1 VGGEGGYPAWVR
13 ALLVVNPRATSTTS
27 AGREVLAHALASEL
41 KLDVLQTRYR
51 GHAAEATASAVRAGV
66 ELVIA
71 HGGDGTV
78 NEVVNGM
85 LEARPPF
92 EGLPGARPDATHPD
106 ATHPD
111 ARHPDA
117 ANPDTEAPL
126 LAVLPGGS
134 ANVFARALGLPRDP
148 LEATSVVLH
157 ALADRRTRTVGLG
170 RADDRWFTF
179 NAGMG
184 WDAEVVASVERSR
197 ARGLEASPA
206 RYARTALREYL
217 RQRRHPSSL
226 TIELPGEPA
235 VSEVRLA
242 VVCSTD
248 PWTYLG
254 PLPARTNP
262 GCGLTDGLALFALRS
277 LSLGT
282 VLPVLREILRK
293 QGDPKGPNVLSR
305 NELPLIRVISD
316 TPVALQVD
324 GDYLGERS
332 EVEFVSVPGA
342 LRVVV

>member
-1 VGGEGGYPAWVR
+1 
-13 ALLVVNPRATSTTS
+13 
-27 AGREVLAHALASEL
+27 VLAHALASEL

-85 LEARPPF
+85 LEARPPIDV
-92 EGLPGARPDATHPD
+92 PSADVPSADVPSA
-106 ATHPD
+106 A
-111 ARHPDA
+111 HPDA
-117 ANPDTEAPL
+117 AHPDADAPL

-217 RQRRHPSSL
+217 RQLRRPRSL

-235 VSEVRLA
+235 VPEVRLA
-242 VVCSTD
+242 VVCNTD

-254 PLPARTNP
+254 PFPARTNP

-277 LSLGT
+277 LGPGT